1 MTDLGVGFQTQT
13 ISQTATINSTSVIDL
28 SIPANTT
35 VLASGIQ
42 PSKIDNSTT
51 LMSFHGPHP
60 TDTTK
65 WRFQASVELPY
76 GGSGYPVNITVWMVV
91 GNGSDWYNVKTY
103 GAKADGVTDDHVAI
117 QAAVTAAHAA
127 GGGTVYLP
135 AGSYF
140 VGGRVTPAT
149 NVTIQGAGITK
160 TLLTSGVSGD
170 YVFYSKDSVNGLV
183 DFTLRD
189 MTIDVANVTN
199 GSAIRF
205 EYITRGEFQRL
216 RILNV
221 PANGWGAVIGA
232 SGTAAS
238 TNAYINFNVKF
249 MDCFFDTQNST
260 LEMLLIMNTQH
271 IEVLNTD
278 FYNNSSS
285 NGPGIGVYQVCDDVK
300 IANCT
305 FRSINGPSVYYSV
318 STNNVI
324 IDHCAF
330 YGNNTTGTGIQG
342 ANVSDNGTFNAG
354 WTYGLTVSNC
364 YFTGLVV
371 GLQISGVKGA
381 AVDNCYFENNYNIG
395 IQVKQGNVGGSAT
408 PVYWAVSNCRFR
420 NNNQQNTN
428 ALIHPA
434 ILLSN
439 IGGNQYGI
447 IRDCSFWDDAV
458 SHTQTCP
465 ITFSGAFTWDYINI
479 TGCYLEQHQNSN
491 IYQQLFLDSGATLG
505 SHVIISDSRL
515 SDGTTTLVQ
524 SGLPGTISSKSS
536 GYTVNATDG
545 TILATGGAG
554 GITITLPAVATVT
567 GQRFTIIKADNGAG
581 AITVATTSSQ
591 TINGVTTQSLA
602 SQYNKITVQSDGSVW
617 WIINT

>member
-13 ISQTATINSTSVIDL
+13 ITQTATVTSTSVIDL
-28 SIPANTT
+28 SIPANTA

-42 PSKIDNSTT
+42 PSAISAGTN
-51 LMSFHGPHP
+51 LLPVNGPHP
-60 TDTTK
+60 TDPTK
-65 WRFQASVELPY
+65 WRFQASVELQN
-76 GGSGYPVNITVWMVV
+76 GGVGYPVSITCWMIV

-103 GAKADGVTDDHVAI
+103 GAKADGVTDDHAAV

-135 AGSYF
+135 AGAYF
-140 VGGRVTPAT
+140 IGSRVTPAS

-160 TLLTSGVSGD
+160 TLLTSGVASD
-170 YVFYSKDSVNGLV
+170 YVFYSKDSVSGLV

-189 MTIDVANVTN
+189 LTIDVANVTN
-199 GSAIRF
+199 GSAMRF

-249 MDCFFDTQNST
+249 QDCFFDTQNST

-278 FYNNSSS
+278 FYNNMASS
-285 NGPGIGVYQVCDDVK
+285 GPGVGVYQVCDDVK

-305 FRSINGPSVYYSV
+305 FRSIAGPSVYYSV

-330 YGNNTTGTGIQG
+330 YGASAGTGIQG

-354 WTYGLTVSNC
+354 WTYGLTVSNS

-371 GLQISGVKGA
+371 GVQISGVKGA

-408 PVYWAVSNCRFR
+408 PLYWTVSNCRFR
-420 NNNQQNTN
+420 NNNQQNSN

-439 IGGNQYGI
+439 IGGSQYGN
-447 IRDCSFWDDAV
+447 IRDCDFWDDAV

-479 TGCYLEQHQNSN
+479 SGCYLEQHQNSN
-491 IYQQLFLDSGATLG
+491 IYQQLFLDSGAAIG

-515 SDGTTTLVQ
+515 SDGTTVLTQ
-524 SGLPGTISSKSS
+524 SGSPGVIASHSSAYS
-536 GYTVNATDG
+536 VNPTDQ
-545 TILATGGAG
+545 TILATGGSG
-554 GITITLPAVATVT
+554 GITVTLPAAATVT
-567 GQRFTIIKADNGAG
+567 GQKFTIIKADNGAG

-591 TINGVTTQSLA
+591 TINSATTQSLA
-602 SQYNKITVQSDGSVW
+602 SQYNRITVQSDGSNW
-617 WIINT
+617 WIIST